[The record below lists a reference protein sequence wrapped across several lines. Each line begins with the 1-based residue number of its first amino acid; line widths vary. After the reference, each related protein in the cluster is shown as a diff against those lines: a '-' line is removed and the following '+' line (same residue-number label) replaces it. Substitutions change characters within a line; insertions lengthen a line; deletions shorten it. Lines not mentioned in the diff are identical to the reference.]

1 MATNLVEVK
10 RYLERQEADV
20 ACSMLISCGIPAEVF
35 ADNEG
40 NMAPYLAIVTSVR
53 LMVQEDNR
61 SAALELLKDDDAEVQ
76 NNALGEIEN
85 PEAQRTVQ
93 VDREI
98 QRVYVS
104 AIFGVIVAPLGQI
117 YSLWLACG
125 LLGSWNELNSRQ
137 RSKMRIA
144 LFADVAHHGPRE
156 TFTPKLA
163 LKIQV

>member
-1 MATNLVEVK
+1 
-10 RYLERQEADV
+10 
-20 ACSMLISCGIPAEVF
+20 
-35 ADNEG
+35 
-40 NMAPYLAIVTSVR
+40 
-53 LMVQEDNR
+53 MVQEDNR

-98 QRVYVS
+98 QLVYVS

-117 YSLWLACG
+117 YSLWLARG
-125 LLGSWNELNSRQ
+125 LLGSWNELHSRQ

-144 LFADVAHHGPRE
+144 LFVDVVVIA
-156 TFTPKLA
+156 FTAWFIAGTHTYP
-163 LKIQV
+163 